1 MESKKI
7 VDMSDEE
14 ITSQLEHL
22 THELFMG
29 RFERVMGREE
39 APSKIRSARKQ
50 IARLKTAQ
58 RAREMRSQAAA
69 V

>member
-1 MESKKI
+1 MEAKKI

-14 ITSQLEHL
+14 ISLQLEQL
-22 THELFMG
+22 THELFLG

-39 APSKIRSARKQ
+39 APSKIRAARKQ

-58 RAREMRSQAAA
+58 RAREITTRAASA
-69 V
+69 